1 MDLET
6 NRRWFHGIK
15 QEADRQPGI
24 SFTLRVWNPPT
35 GAVWGVGAPSANR
48 AEADVRAQARA
59 ARPAVQRGL
68 EDRAEAEQMLRLFR
82 DENVDPGLDAAAYRP
97 GLRGARSPAAQ
108 RRAVTDRAL
117 YLVNGSI
124 SSIHDAAARSSD
136 DRTAITGALT
146 GRDHELALWE
156 TRAAALSQGRQR
168 HARHRSRVRDLRA
181 PRELPRHGKNAVL
194 VAPSQTRR
202 P

>member
-59 ARPAVQRGL
+59 ARP
-68 EDRAEAEQMLRLFR
+68 
-82 DENVDPGLDAAAYRP
+82 
-97 GLRGARSPAAQ
+97 PA
-108 RRAVTDRAL
+108 
-117 YLVNGSI
+117 
-124 SSIHDAAARSSD
+124 
-136 DRTAITGALT
+136 
-146 GRDHELALWE
+146 
-156 TRAAALSQGRQR
+156 
-168 HARHRSRVRDLRA
+168 
-181 PRELPRHGKNAVL
+181 
-194 VAPSQTRR
+194 
-202 P
+202 